1 MPAVFVAKKEI
12 VVQGESHMTR
22 LLRSL
27 SVFVLVLTFTGLAS
41 GQSDARIGTWKLNV
55 AKSKFDPAAVR
66 KSETRTWP
74 CLAPAFHRGARTN
87 LGWDTE

>member
-1 MPAVFVAKKEI
+1 MN
-12 VVQGESHMTR
+12 R
-22 LLRSL
+22 LLTGISAW
-27 SVFVLVLTFTGLAS
+27 VFVLAVARPAPA
-41 GQSDARIGTWKLNV
+41 QSDPCIGTWKLNV